1 MEEMVT
7 GTAWGGGFP
16 PKMTGAFL
24 VLGEQHHFWT
34 LANEWALVLGFPSH
48 QWLASHW
55 QRDRV

>member
-7 GTAWGGGFP
+7 GTAWGGGIP
-16 PKMTGAFL
+16 PKITGAFL
-24 VLGEQHHFWT
+24 VLGEQHHFRT
-34 LANEWALVLGFPSH
+34 LANEWALGLGFLSH